1 MSSYRFPAVFLSHG
15 TPMTA
20 FSQENDPYQDSLH
33 RLARSMPKP
42 KAIVFVSA
50 HSLSSDQVHILKC
63 ESNRIQYDFAGFPQ
77 ELYEISY
84 DCPGSPGIADE
95 AATLFRQAGFGV
107 KLESEGPLDHGIWVP
122 LLHLYPKGDVPVV
135 RVSLPINMLPAQILK
150 MGRTLASLREQGVL
164 LVGSGGAVHNLRELQ
179 WSGKNSEGAPW
190 AQEFEGFLISSL
202 KAKNVEA
209 ILHFEDHPG
218 FQRSHPSDEHFLP
231 ILFTVGAA
239 LPGDEA
245 DIHFQGIQYGT
256 LSMLCFSLKLPETQI
271 LH

>member
-20 FSQENDPYQDSLH
+20 FAHEHDPYQDSL
-33 RLARSMPKP
+33 LGFARSIPKP
-42 KAIVFVSA
+42 KAILFVSA

-63 ESNRIQYDFAGFPQ
+63 DSNSIQHDFAGFPK
-77 ELYEISY
+77 ELYEMTYS
-84 DCPGSPGIADE
+84 CPGSPPLADE
-95 AATLFRQAGFGV
+95 AANLFRQAGFGV
-107 KLESEGPLDHGIWVP
+107 KIEPEGPLDHGIWVP

-150 MGRTLASLREQGVL
+150 MGHTLAALREQGVL

-179 WSGKNSEGAPW
+179 WSGKHSSGAGW
-190 AQEFEGFLISSL
+190 ALEFEQWLISSL
-202 KAKNVEA
+202 KSKNVEA

-245 DIHFQGIQYGT
+245 EILFQGIQYGT
-256 LSMLCFSLKLPETQI
+256 LSMLCFSLNPPKTQI